1 MKKKQGAGRYRNID
15 KKSNRKVVSYED
27 IPIDEYEVPTVPKHI
42 FKNIL
47 KAIGIIFV
55 SVAVLLVILNWNCL
69 TSEQFANW
77 FNYEFLGKSYGDG
90 YPVRIVGTKV
100 KSQNMTLINGGTL
113 AYCSD
118 TAILTLNSTAGEI
131 MNEQHSFTTPYL
143 KSSGNYMI
151 VSSTG
156 AKNYKI
162 LTSNSLVHTGTTDE
176 KIFDAD
182 VSSNGRYAILTE
194 TDGYFSKLT
203 AYLSDNREKYN
214 YSFADNYAYALSLNN
229 DGTKAAVAAINSEN
243 GSSSAIIYLLDFNS
257 SECEAK
263 YVFNDD
269 YIYDIC
275 YLNNGNVVAV
285 GASNAYFI
293 NVENQ
298 SKTTIEYNSATLTQY
313 KLSKEN
319 GLLLSLSDTPDGKEC
334 SLMYIDKNGATK
346 YRFSLGAKVDAIDL
360 YSTSAVAVIQNK
372 AYFYNENGSVISET
386 ECGRDT
392 KQICMLNTNTAYA
405 LGNSE
410 ISMLTFN

>member
-27 IPIDEYEVPTVPKHI
+27 MPIDEYEVSTVPKHI
-42 FKNIL
+42 FKKML
-47 KAIGIIFV
+47 KAIGIIFI
-55 SVAVLLVILNWNCL
+55 SVAILLVILNWNYL

-90 YPVRIVGTKV
+90 YPVNIVGTNV
-100 KSQNMTLINGGTL
+100 KSQNMTLVNGGTL

-131 MNEQHSFTTPYL
+131 MNEQHSFSTPSL
-143 KSSGNYMI
+143 KTAGNYMM

-156 AKNYKI
+156 AKSYKV
-162 LTSNSLVHTGTTDE
+162 LMSNKLVYTGTTND

-182 VSSNGRYAILTE
+182 VSSNGRYAVLTE
-194 TDGYFSKLT
+194 TDGYFAKLT

-214 YSFADNYAYALSLNN
+214 YSFADNYAYALSLNS
-229 DGTKAAVAAINSEN
+229 DGTKAAVAAINSTN
-243 GSSSAIIYLLDFNS
+243 GSFSAIIYLLDFNS
-257 SECEAK
+257 SECKAK
-263 YVFNDD
+263 YVFEDD

-275 YLNNGNVVAV
+275 YLNNGNIIAI
-285 GASNAYFI
+285 GTNSAYFI
-293 NVENQ
+293 DVENQ

-313 KLSKEN
+313 KSNKES
-319 GLLLSLSDTPDGKEC
+319 GVLLSLSDTPDGKDC
-334 SLMYIDKNGATK
+334 NLMYINQDGTTQ

-360 YSTSAVAVIQNK
+360 YGASAVAVIQDK
-372 AYFYNENGSVISET
+372 AYFYNESGLVVSQA

-392 KQICMLNTNTAYA
+392 KQICMLNTNTAYT